1 MCVDIKG
8 RKFSILA
15 SLIVYTTDWEL
26 HIFEINLKGSMY
38 YFINN
43 MWYKYTGITKQK
55 DKYLMAD
62 KKLRIHRKL
71 KIEQH
76 KHQTDMNSDAPYDSA
91 VRTSL
96 IPLHGQRSWGLS
108 PSPLCKVEG
117 GKTNL
122 PPPFFFALNL
132 RKNFFFT

>member
-1 MCVDIKG
+1 
-8 RKFSILA
+8 
-15 SLIVYTTDWEL
+15 
-26 HIFEINLKGSMY
+26 
-38 YFINN
+38 
-43 MWYKYTGITKQK
+43 
-55 DKYLMAD
+55 MAD

-108 PSPLCKVEG
+108 PSPLWKVEG

-122 PPPFFFALNL
+122 PPPPLFFRIKFKKKLFFYL
-132 RKNFFFT
+132 RIECIFW